1 MAAGLRLGTLAVVP
15 LDQVIVEEDG
25 ELTCAVGLTFAAPA
39 TLEEKTKS
47 LNVNRG
53 SNNLALPAQIDL
65 NDSPIPAPIEAMPVP
80 VYVSAAPVPN
90 ADCGRTKALMRK
102 APTRPRAK

>member
-53 SNNLALPAQIDL
+53 SNNLALPAPIDL
-65 NDSPIPAPIEAMPVP
+65 NDYTIPAPIEAIPVP
-80 VYVSAAPVPN
+80 VSVSAAPVPS
-90 ADCGRTKALMRK
+90 ADCGRTKALIRK